1 MRMTALLFAPLLF
14 LCLASCGGDS
24 SDASNIAS
32 SSSDDVPPPVGI
44 NAARNLPTDNTVAFF
59 MGQDSTTLAEFGS
72 SVLDSEEQSD
82 FPVPSGVTLYLGFL
96 STDVH
101 PNAAPEDATLY
112 VTGIEGP
119 PYDNSAGEVDFDATL
134 TAYDARNGGEPV
146 ALAVGMHLS
155 DSWNNCINQPLRAI
169 NDTGDADVGSASDP
183 ESMAFQWRYAIDRM
197 IKWLD
202 EQNRPVFLRIGY
214 EFDGPWNCHNQ
225 GLYVGAFRYIKQRID
240 ALGAERVATVWQA
253 ATYPNDGDP
262 QYNFDASGGPD
273 VEDRSQAIQ
282 DHYTDW
288 YPGSEYVD
296 WVGISFFSGVRYLD
310 YQWTCQ
316 DESRPWT
323 VAHVSPRMLQDGLA
337 EFARKHDKP
346 LMIAET
352 APQGMNV
359 SEKTWSCIAERRD
372 HLDGH
377 TFADGAAMWDAFYE
391 DHFAWIEE
399 NQDVVRIFAYINTNW
414 QSQRQWACEAESDA
428 CPAGYW
434 GDHRIQANDDL
445 LKRFKSK
452 VNEDLYQV
460 TGFSTRPPP

>member
-1 MRMTALLFAPLLF
+1 MRMTAFFIAPLLLFF
-14 LCLASCGGDS
+14 LTSCGGGG
-24 SDASNIAS
+24 SDASDSTNLS
-32 SSSDDVPPPVGI
+32 SEDVQPPVGI
-44 NAARNLPTDNTVAFF
+44 VAARNLPTDNKVAFF
-59 MGQDSTTLAEFGS
+59 MGQDSTTLAEFES
-72 SVLDSEEQSD
+72 SVLDNEDQSD
-82 FPVPSGVTLYLGFL
+82 FPMPSGVTLYLGFL
-96 STDVH
+96 PTDAH
-101 PNAAPEDATLY
+101 PNTAPRDATVY
-112 VTGIEGP
+112 VAGIEGP
-119 PYDNSAGEVDFDATL
+119 PYDNSAGEVDFQATL
-134 TAYDARNGGEPV
+134 EAYDARNGGDPV

-169 NDTGDADVGSASDP
+169 NDSGDADVGSASDP

-197 IKWLD
+197 IEWFD
-202 EQNRPVFLRIGY
+202 EQDRPVFLRIGY

-225 GLYVGAFRYIKQRID
+225 QLYIGAFRYIKQRIND
-240 ALGAERVATVWQA
+240 LGAEKVATVWQA

-262 QYNFDASGGPD
+262 QYHFDASGGPD
-273 VEDRSQAIQ
+273 VADRAQAIQ

-296 WVGISFFSGVRYLD
+296 WVGISYFAGAQYLD

-316 DESRPWT
+316 DESKPWT

-337 EFARKHDKP
+337 DFARKHGKP
-346 LMIAET
+346 LIIAES
-352 APQGMNV
+352 APQGMSV
-359 SEKTWSCIAERRD
+359 SERTWSCVAQRRD

-377 TFADGAAMWDAFYE
+377 SFADGAAMWNAFYE
-391 DHFAWIEE
+391 DYFAWIEE

-414 QSQRQWACEAESDA
+414 QSQPRWACAPESDA

-452 VNEDLYQV
+452 VEEELYRV
-460 TGFSTRPPP
+460 TGFGTRP